1 MGFSFFNE
9 KTRNPFSLR
18 FKIMIDDVEI
28 CEKEL
33 RMDLSSYPDP
43 EDPQTLLIDF
53 IKVGFNYFDVKQ
65 NNKIDIM
72 INSWRDD
79 FSRASFAYGTTDSNS
94 NPVNAKN
101 EDDFTVEKS

>member
-9 KTRNPFSLR
+9 KTRNPFNLR
-18 FKIMIDDVEI
+18 FKIMIDEVEI